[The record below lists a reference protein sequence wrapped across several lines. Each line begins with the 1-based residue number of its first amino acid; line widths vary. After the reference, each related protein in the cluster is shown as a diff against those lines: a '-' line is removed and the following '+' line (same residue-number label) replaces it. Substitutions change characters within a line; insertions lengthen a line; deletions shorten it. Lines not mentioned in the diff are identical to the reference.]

1 MRKELKSA
9 DPKADSS
16 SRRNLGINP
25 LNNLPIVCI
34 KSKKGFLIIEENP
47 DKKKARFANFS
58 SSFEEMDLEKALSLL
73 IFPKTL
79 GQYKDQTIILK
90 KAKNIYIQYGDANYS
105 IENYINSNKQF
116 TLDPENISLVEAQ
129 KIVDYYIKAKLDKAE
144 NDKKDI
150 KLNDDITIKVGPYGA
165 YLKLSN
171 NTNVKLPK
179 KFKDN
184 IESLKLEDA
193 LAIVEKHKS
202 SPAKGSKAGR
212 FGAKGSAK
220 PSAGTSAKPKPK
232 PKEKKETKAKVKKE
246 KVKTESKTEGKTK
259 VKIQKPIKIKP
270 VKTKF

>member
-1 MRKELKSA
+1 MSVDHCHSGGHVRGLLCNSC
-9 DPKADSS
+9 
-16 SRRNLGINP
+16 NIGLG
-25 LNNLPIVCI
+25 
-34 KSKKGFLIIEENP
+34 
-47 DKKKARFANFS
+47 
-58 SSFEEMDLEKALSLL
+58 M
-73 IFPKTL
+73 
-79 GQYKDQTIILK
+79 
-90 KAKNIYIQYGDANYS
+90 
-105 IENYINSNKQF
+105 
-116 TLDPENISLVEAQ
+116 
-129 KIVDYYIKAKLDKAE
+129 
-144 NDKKDI
+144 
-150 KLNDDITIKVGPYGA
+150 
-165 YLKLSN
+165 
-171 NTNVKLPK
+171 
-179 KFKDN
+179 FKDN